1 MKKLSLKIGML
12 AIITVF
18 SGCAVQ
24 KNYTLSSTY
33 LSKSK
38 FSYAKNDVKS
48 TTRATYI
55 FGLGSHSKGGLLNKA
70 KEQLF
75 ERNTLNNDQSF
86 VNLNVSWKMT
96 YILPF
101 IIANKCTV
109 TADVVEVNKSQVA
122 LSTALAVR

>member
-48 TTRATYI
+48 ITRATYL
-55 FGLGSHSKGGLLNKA
+55 FGLGSHSKGSLLNKA
-70 KEQLF
+70 KERLF
-75 ERNTLNNDQSF
+75 ESNTLNNDQSF

>member
-1 MKKLSLKIGML
+1 MKKLSSKIGL
-12 AIITVF
+12 LVIITVF
-18 SGCAVQ
+18 SSCAVQ

-55 FGLGSHSKGGLLNKA
+55 FGLGSHSKGSLLNKA
-70 KEQLF
+70 KERLF
-75 ERNTLNNDQSF
+75 ESNTLNNDQSF
-86 VNLNVSWKMT
+86 VNINVSWKMT

-101 IIANKCTV
+101 IIANKCTLS
-109 TADVVEVNKSQVA
+109 ADVVEINKSQIA
-122 LSTALAVR
+122 LATALAVR